1 MGPMPRLLS
10 LLRFLV
16 VLAMVFPGVAFAA
29 TTGVLK
35 GTAIDEG
42 GLPIPGVLIT
52 LESDKIMGGKQMET
66 DADGRFQ
73 FIELLPGNY
82 ELLAEK
88 AGFAKVR
95 RTNLLV
101 ATGRTANLTIEM
113 KLAVAGAE
121 IVVEEK
127 RPVVDTESGGRSS
140 VLTKEFL
147 ERIPAGR
154 DYQSAV
160 QMAAGVTGGSNANIG
175 GAASNEN
182 TYMLDGVNI
191 TDPVTGTFSL
201 NFNFDAIEQIE
212 VLTSAFD
219 PENDGLGGSINVV
232 TESGG
237 NTLEVETAAYYTNGA
252 WGPKLDARYAADGT
266 EMAPT
271 DFDSQYSVTQI
282 GVKITG
288 PIIRDKAWFIA
299 SYQATRS
306 VIANVGIDLP
316 RDYEGH
322 YALGKLTWQPN
333 ASHRFQI
340 LAQTNPTT
348 IDNIDQ
354 DDRFVKPEAQ
364 GRQAQ
369 GGYVV
374 SGRWNWFISPDAFL
388 ETQATV
394 QKLFIEQYG
403 VPCTH
408 NQDLGYHPC
417 EPDELENSIDFTT
430 PGRFG
435 VNQAFDSDNW
445 IFYLFDDR
453 WRSSLSSKFNLLQV
467 DFLGSHDFKV
477 GADAS
482 YLGWSQTLGITGNQY
497 YYDLNELYYNPDT
510 LQNYYWIETTGP
522 INFTTSAFTLGTF
535 IQDVYKPIDNLTFR
549 YGLRYDRSIFRNDVG
564 DPILNV
570 GMFAPRLSIIW
581 DPWSDGKT
589 KLVGSAGRFYDSGRF
604 AVADYLSQSGFGQKL
619 QLGEYFNEFTSDAS
633 SQYIFYPLENTNTIS
648 EDTIAPRADE
658 FLVGG
663 EREIIKDLAAQ
674 LYFDGKFTRNLYAF
688 DETNLV
694 WDEQGYNVLGSS
706 DGSLNGLYRLR
717 TPNIARRDYF
727 RTDVGFTK
735 LFSDRWEAQ
744 ATYSYTVSRGTV
756 QTAPS
761 AFLAVAPQVEYYVNG
776 LLFTDVTHDVAGG
789 VAWDIPNDPWTTR
802 LGATFFFES
811 GNPETRY
818 YSNAS
823 YYGSSAVL
831 YDTVGTYAREEAW
844 WTLNLL
850 LQQKIP
856 VRKGGLWGVVQVD
869 NVTNNRA
876 GQSASV
882 SGDNRWIISSRQD
895 PLQASIGARY
905 EF

>member
-1 MGPMPRLLS
+1 MPRLLS
-10 LLRFLV
+10 LLRCLV
-16 VLAMVFPGVAFAA
+16 LMAMVLPGMAFAS

-42 GLPIPGVLIT
+42 GLAIPGVLIS
-52 LESDKIMGGKQMET
+52 LESEKIMGVKQMET

-73 FIELLPGNY
+73 FVELLPGNY
-82 ELLAEK
+82 ELVAEK
-88 AGFAKVR
+88 AGFSKLR
-95 RTNLLV
+95 RTGLLV
-101 ATGRTANLTIEM
+101 TTGRTVNLTVEM
-113 KLAVAGAE
+113 TLSVAGVE

-127 RPVVDTESGGRSS
+127 RPVIDTESGGRSS

-219 PENDGLGGSINVV
+219 PENDGLGGTINVV

-237 NTLEVETAAYYTNGA
+237 NTLEVESAAYYTNGA
-252 WGPKLDARYAADGT
+252 WGPKLDSRYASDGT
-266 EMAPT
+266 ELAPT
-271 DFDSQYSVTQI
+271 DFDSQYSVTQV

-306 VIANVGIDLP
+306 VISNVGIDLP

-333 ASHRFQI
+333 ASHRFQV
-340 LAQTNPTT
+340 LAQTNPTS

-354 DDRFVKPEAQ
+354 SSRFVKPEAQ

-374 SGRWNWFISPDAFL
+374 SARWNWFISPDAFL

-408 NQDLGYHPC
+408 DKDLGYHPC
-417 EPDELENSIDFTT
+417 APDELENSIDFTT
-430 PGRFG
+430 PGRLG
-435 VNQAFDSDNW
+435 VNQAFDSGNW

-453 WRSSLSSKFNLLQV
+453 VRGSLSSKFNLLQV
-467 DFLGSHDFKV
+467 DFLGSHDFKIGV
-477 GADAS
+477 DAS
-482 YLGWSQTLGITGNQY
+482 YLGWSQTQGLTGNTY
-497 YYDLNELYYNPDT
+497 YYDLNQLAYNPDT
-510 LQNYYWIETTGP
+510 LSNYYWIETTGP
-522 INFTTSAFTLGTF
+522 ISFSTTAFTLGTF
-535 IQDVYKPIDNLTFR
+535 IQDVYKPIDNLTLR
-549 YGLRYDRSIFRNDVG
+549 YGVRYDRSIFRNDIG

-570 GMFAPRLSIIW
+570 GMFAPRFSVIW
-581 DPWSDGKT
+581 DPWADGKT

-604 AVADYLSQSGFGQKL
+604 AVADYLSQSGYGQKL
-619 QLGEYFNEFTSDAS
+619 QLGEYFNEFTSDAA
-633 SQYIFYPLENTNTIS
+633 SQYIYYPLENTNS
-648 EDTIAPRADE
+648 LSDETIAPRADE

-688 DETNLV
+688 DENNLI

-706 DGSLNGLYRLR
+706 DGSLNTQYRLR

-727 RTDVGFTK
+727 RTDIGFNK

-761 AFLAVAPQVEYYVNG
+761 SFLAVAPQVEYYVNG
-776 LLFTDVTHDVAGG
+776 LLYTDVTHDVAGG
-789 VAWDIPNDPWTTR
+789 IAWDIPNDPWTTR

-844 WTLNLL
+844 WTMNLL

-869 NVTNNRA
+869 NVTNNRQ
-876 GQSASV
+876 GQTASV
-882 SGDNRWIISSRQD
+882 SSDNRWIIDYRQD
-895 PLQASIGARY
+895 PLQATVGARY